1 MTQTIM
7 PPSTV
12 EVERPKKPAA
22 GKRPAARALPRVFEG
37 AVTGL
42 RAHDLVTRGVTV
54 ADARNLMKTFT
65 LIGEAQLYGVLG
77 ITPRTM
83 QRRAASAHK
92 TLDPNASDR
101 ALRLLSVT
109 GQAIDVLGSQDAA
122 ERWLS
127 APAPGLDRRK
137 PIDLLQSSEGTE
149 LVKTLLT
156 RMDFGVYA

>member
-1 MTQTIM
+1 M
-7 PPSTV
+7 PQPTAQAQDL
-12 EVERPKKPAA
+12 KKPALT
-22 GKRPAARALPRVFEG
+22 KRSAARALPRLFDG

-42 RAHDLVTRGVTV
+42 RAHDLVTTGVAV
-54 ADARNLMKTFT
+54 ADARQLMKTFT
-65 LIGEAQLYGVLG
+65 LIDEAQLYGVLG

-109 GQAIDVLGSQDAA
+109 GQAIDVFGSQEAA
-122 ERWLS
+122 ERWLA
-127 APAPGLDRRK
+127 APATGLDQRK

>member
-1 MTQTIM
+1 MAEPTATIA
-7 PPSTV
+7 
-12 EVERPKKPAA
+12 RPKKPA
-22 GKRPAARALPRVFEG
+22 GKRSAAQALPRLFEA

-42 RAHDLVTRGVTV
+42 SAHDLVTRGVTV
-54 ADARNLMKTFT
+54 ADARHLVKAFSI
-65 LIGEAQLYGVLG
+65 IGEAQLYGVLG

-92 TLDPNASDR
+92 TLDSNASDR

-109 GQAIDVLGSQDAA
+109 RQAIDVLGSQEAA

-127 APAPGLDRRK
+127 TPATGLDQRK